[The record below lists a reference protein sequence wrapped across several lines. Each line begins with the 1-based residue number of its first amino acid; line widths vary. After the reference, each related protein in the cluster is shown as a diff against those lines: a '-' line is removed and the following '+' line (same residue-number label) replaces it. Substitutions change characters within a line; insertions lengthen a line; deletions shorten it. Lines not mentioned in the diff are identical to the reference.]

1 MSNVGFIGVGY
12 MGYGIA
18 KNILEKDNNLF
29 VIANKNRKPIDKIV
43 DLGATEINTLEEFKE
58 KKLNVLVKCVTNTP
72 IAKEIAAKLSNILD
86 ENTLIIDITTH
97 NKTGSIETE
106 KIYQSKNI
114 NYIECPVMGG
124 PVQAEEGV
132 LGGIVGA
139 TDANF
144 KLAEPYLKLFC
155 KNYFHFGPV
164 GMGAKSK
171 LLNNF
176 LTLGNAALINH
187 MAKAAKKFDLDLQKL
202 FDVAKLGSG
211 NSAALIRV
219 FDALLKGDPTGFK
232 FTATNSVKD
241 LTYIQDLLKDFP
253 EAEKI
258 AEDNKNYFQKA
269 VDDGYGENFISEL
282 IDKK

>member
-1 MSNVGFIGVGY
+1 MNVGFIGVGY

-18 KNILEKDNNLF
+18 KNILKKGNNLF
-29 VIANKNRKPIDKIV
+29 VIANKKRAPIDKIV
-43 DLGATEINTLEEFKE
+43 SDGAIEVKSYNELCE
-58 KKLNVLVKCVTNTP
+58 KNLDALFLCVTNTP
-72 IAKEIAAKLSNILD
+72 IALSIAEKVSTLLKD
-86 ENTLIIDITTH
+86 NTLIIDVTTH
-97 NKTGSIETE
+97 NQNGSIQMEQ
-106 KIYQSKNI
+106 IFSKQKI

-139 TDANF
+139 TDNNF
-144 KLAEPYLKLFC
+144 KLAEPTLKLFC

-219 FDALLKGDPTGFK
+219 FDALLKGDSKGFK